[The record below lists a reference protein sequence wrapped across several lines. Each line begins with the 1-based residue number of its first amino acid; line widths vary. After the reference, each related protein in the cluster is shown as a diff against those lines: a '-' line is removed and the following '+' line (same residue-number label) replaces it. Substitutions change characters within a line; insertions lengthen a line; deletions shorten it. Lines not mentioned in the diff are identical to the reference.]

1 MKCSSCGRELKEG
14 TLVCEC
20 GQAVGEEKAGGE
32 TKTPDGRDLASLEK
46 PAVTSRTTNV
56 LIVCAMAVVIGIIAF
71 FVYKMIIGRELTDEK
86 GWKKFETD
94 SFSITMPDVLKESD
108 KISESDPDYT
118 RLGFYTSEKIAVYIT
133 KASLNDEEK
142 AVIKKSGVDAV
153 KKNMISQGA
162 KQTIGGQPLDP
173 KELGD
178 AIYVEFAATKD
189 GYIEVTD
196 LLWEVDATIVTE
208 QALYEV
214 EIYCPEVDKD
224 IYRESMLKWLES
236 FEAKDK

>member
-1 MKCSSCGRELKEG
+1 MKCSSCRRELKEG

-108 KISESDPDYT
+108 KINESDPDYT
-118 RLGFYTSEKIAVYIT
+118 RLGFYTSEKIAVYVS
-133 KASLNDEEK
+133 KAELNEEEK
-142 AVIKKSGVDAV
+142 SVVKTHGIDAIRKSMMQEGSEQ
-153 KKNMISQGA
+153 MINGQKLSP
-162 KQTIGGQPLDP
+162 KQ
-173 KELGD
+173 LGD
-178 AIYVEFAATKD
+178 MIYVEFPATKD

-236 FEAKDK
+236 FEVKDK